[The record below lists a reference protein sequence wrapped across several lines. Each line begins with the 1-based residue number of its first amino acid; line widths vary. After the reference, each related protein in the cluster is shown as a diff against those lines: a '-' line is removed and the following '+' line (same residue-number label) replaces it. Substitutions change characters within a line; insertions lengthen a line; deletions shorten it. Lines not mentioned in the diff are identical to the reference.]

1 MLINPTICM
10 AYILYQIDPNINKLM
25 YGIWCVNKMNVSN
38 FQVFS
43 QTLLNLK
50 YKKKKK
56 NLKYKNL

>member
-1 MLINPTICM
+1 M
-10 AYILYQIDPNINKLM
+10 ACILYQIDPNINKLM

-50 YKKKKK
+50 YKKKIK
-56 NLKYKNL
+56 NLKYKN